1 MFLCKQNYKL
11 LPHGQKDGISLEVW
25 HEDELMVHI
34 YSIFFF
40 ATERGLQK
48 ESGAEINL
56 GKLKMSMVMGRMT
69 RKMWILNMRR
79 QTWKKKA
86 HMIQK

>member
-1 MFLCKQNYKL
+1 
-11 LPHGQKDGISLEVW
+11 
-25 HEDELMVHI
+25 MVHI

-40 ATERGLQK
+40 ATESGSQK

-69 RKMWILNMRR
+69 RKMWILNTRR

-86 HMIQK
+86 HMTLK